1 MAYENFKLFR
11 DVAQTRSLSK
21 AAELNGVSQSAATQ
35 QVQDLEKS
43 LGAELLDRSTR
54 PLTVT
59 PAGQLYSDFC
69 RDVLRRRDEFM
80 AELARVREQ
89 AEGTVRVASI
99 YSVGLTEIAG
109 LEEEFSVRY
118 PEARLEVQYLRPER
132 VYAAVL
138 ADEADLGLVSYP
150 EATREIKVIPWREE
164 EMVVAAS
171 PYHPLAGRGPI
182 EPAELDGLEFIGFD
196 EDLPI
201 QRDVNRFLR
210 EHGVGV
216 NQILHFDNLQMIK
229 EAVAHRKGVSIM
241 PARIMQDELTQ
252 GRLVAIPL
260 ATGELFR
267 PLGIV
272 HRRKKR
278 FHRVAQGFVEL
289 LCEAPGTG
297 GRGSETGGRGSGV
310 GGRGKD
316 AAGVESSVSTV
327 STLPQV

>member
-1 MAYENFKLFR
+1 VAYDNFKLFR
-11 DVAQTRSLSK
+11 DVAQTRSLSR
-21 AAELNGVSQSAATQ
+21 AASMNGVSQSAATQ

-43 LGAELLDRSTR
+43 LGTALLDRSTR
-54 PLTVT
+54 PLVVT
-59 PAGQLYSDFC
+59 QAGQLYADYC

-80 AELARVREQ
+80 TELARVKEE

-99 YSVGLTEIAG
+99 YSVGLTEIAR
-109 LEEEFSVRY
+109 LEEEFTVRY
-118 PEARLEVQYLRPER
+118 PDAHLEMQYLRPER
-132 VYAAVL
+132 VYAAVI

-150 EATREIKVIPWREE
+150 EATREVKVIPWRQE

-182 EPAELDGLEFIGFD
+182 EPAELNGLEFIGFD

-201 QRDVNRFLR
+201 QRDVNRYLR

-241 PARIMQDELTQ
+241 PARIMLDELTQ

-260 ATGELFR
+260 ATGELYR
-267 PLGIV
+267 PLGII

-289 LCEAPGTG
+289 LCEAP
-297 GRGSETGGRGSGV
+297 ETGGQGPGARDQ
-310 GGRGKD
+310 GKD
-316 AAGVESSVSTV
+316 ASGAESPVSSVT
-327 STLPQV
+327 